1 MELDMLKIA
10 IVEDS
15 PEYAKAL
22 NDYCARYAGEKGK
35 QFHVDVY
42 QNGLDFVSA
51 ETSDY
56 DIIML
61 DIKMP
66 YMNGLQTA
74 QKIRETNASVCIV
87 FITSMQQYAIHGY
100 AVQAADFLVKPVQ
113 YNVFSFKMDRIV
125 GIAERSRGQTIVIKT
140 NKAMKRL
147 DTADMIYVETQLH
160 KVIYHTKDAAYE
172 TWGSMKS
179 TCAQLPASDF
189 ALCNSCYLVNLR
201 YVEEINSTSV
211 ILTGGAELPISR
223 MKRKSFLDA
232 FTASVRNTMIL
243 NENRQTGD
251 SGDEHPE

>member
-1 MELDMLKIA
+1 MTRIA

-22 NDYCARYAGEKGK
+22 NEYCLRYAEEKGK

-51 ETSDY
+51 ETGDY

-74 QKIRETNASVCIV
+74 QKIRETNANVCIV

-100 AVQAADFLVKPVQ
+100 AVQAADFIVKPVQ

-125 GIAERSRGQTIVIKT
+125 SIAERSRRQTIVIKT

-147 DTADMIYVETQLH
+147 DVADIIYIETQLH
-160 KVIYHTKDAAYE
+160 KVIYHTKEEVYE

-179 TCAQLPASDF
+179 TCAQLPASEF

-201 YVEEINSTSV
+201 HVEEINSASA
-211 ILTGGAELPISR
+211 ILTGGVELPISR
-223 MKRKSFLDA
+223 MKRKGFLDA
-232 FTASVRNTMIL
+232 FAASVHNTLIL
-243 NENRQTGD
+243 NEEKPTGGASD
-251 SGDEHPE
+251 GRPE